1 MTARAERPL
10 LGILCR
16 IGSSAGF
23 AVMAATVKLGSNHGL
38 GLVELVFF
46 RSAIATLVILGCLA
60 AAGRLDL
67 LRTQRPL
74 LHLRRSGIGGVG
86 LIFNFAGF
94 IFLPLSQSVA
104 ISFAMPLFATMMSAL
119 LLGEPV
125 GRHRWGAVALG
136 FVGVL
141 LLVRPDH
148 AGWMGM
154 LTLLPLIGA
163 ALTAL
168 VVVTIRQMAATEH
181 GLTIAFYFSLFCTLG
196 SAVALPF
203 ASLSWPTGLWGVLI
217 TLGVSGGIAQMLM
230 SMALHYA
237 PVGTVVPFDYTQLLF
252 AGVLAWL
259 LFAEMPSMDTLIG
272 GAVIVASGLYILHR
286 ELIRRRAISPISSGP
301 KIP

>member
-1 MTARAERPL
+1 MTAPAERPL

-16 IGSSAGF
+16 IGSSACF
-23 AVMAATVKLGSNHGL
+23 AVMAAMAKLGSTHGL

-46 RSAIATLVILGCLA
+46 RSIIATFVILACLA

-67 LRTQRPL
+67 LRTERPL
-74 LHLRRSGIGGVG
+74 LHLRRSTIGGVA

-104 ISFAMPLFATMMSAL
+104 IGFAMPLFATMMSAL
-119 LLGEPV
+119 WLGEPV

-148 AGWMGM
+148 AGWLGM

-168 VVVTIRQMAATEH
+168 VVVTIRQMAGTEH
-181 GLTIAFYFSLFCTLG
+181 GLTIAFYFSLFSTLG
-196 SAVALPF
+196 SALALPF
-203 ASLSWPTGLWGVLI
+203 ASLSWPTGLWWVL
-217 TLGVSGGIAQMLM
+217 TALGVSGGIAQMLM
-230 SMALHYA
+230 SMALRYA
-237 PVGTVVPFDYTQLLF
+237 SVGTVVPFDYTQLLF

-259 LFAEMPSMDTLIG
+259 LFAEIPSVDTLTG

-286 ELIRRRAISPISSGP
+286 ELVRRRAISPISPAP